1 VEQISLPYRIAL
13 GVLLV
18 MAALWFTVLQP
29 KPEAA
34 SPPPTA
40 PGVAGLAR
48 ATQGAKNAVAA
59 SKSSAAE
66 SEAAANRPGQ
76 TRSATPTKAT
86 AGATKS
92 PAAATSPKATA
103 AKPVVKHHRV
113 VPRKTAPGAATKPS
127 PTLVKA
133 DGGKDP
139 SAPLVAD
146 LNRGRTLVLLFWN
159 KKGSDDR
166 AVRTALKGVG
176 HHHGKVVVKSIP
188 AKEVGDYEA
197 ITRGAQVLQS
207 PTILVIGKDKKAH
220 PIIGFTYAGEIN
232 QLVGDVL
239 AGRTP

>member
-13 GVLLV
+13 GALLV
-18 MAALWFTVLQP
+18 IGALWFTVLRP
-29 KPEAA
+29 KPAA
-34 SPPPTA
+34 TPPPTA

-48 ATQGAKNAVAA
+48 ATQNAKNAVAA

-66 SEAAANRPGQ
+66 SQAAANRVGQ

-86 AGATKS
+86 AGVTKS
-92 PAAATSPKATA
+92 PAAATSPKATTA
-103 AKPVVKHHRV
+103 TPVVRHHRV

-127 PTLVKA
+127 PTLVQA

-139 SAPLVAD
+139 SAPLLAD
-146 LNRGRTLVLLFWN
+146 LDHGRTLVLLFWN

-166 AVRTALKGVG
+166 AVRSAVKGVG
-176 HHHGKVVVKSIP
+176 RHHGKVVVKAIP
-188 AKEVGDYEA
+188 ASQVGDYEA

-220 PIIGFTYAGEIN
+220 PIIGFTYTGEID

>member
-1 VEQISLPYRIAL
+1 MEQISLPYRIAL
-13 GVLLV
+13 GALLV
-18 MAALWFTVLQP
+18 IGALWFTVLRP

-34 SPPPTA
+34 TPPPTA

-76 TRSATPTKAT
+76 TRSPTPTKAT
-86 AGATKS
+86 AGVTKS
-92 PAAATSPKATA
+92 PAAATSPKAA
-103 AKPVVKHHRV
+103 DKPVVKHHRV
-113 VPRKTAPGAATKPS
+113 VPRKTVPGAATKPS

-159 KKGSDDR
+159 KKGADDR
-166 AVRTALKGVG
+166 AVRSALKGVG

-188 AKEVGDYEA
+188 AKEVGNYEA

>member
-1 VEQISLPYRIAL
+1 MEQISLPYRIAL
-13 GVLLV
+13 GALLV
-18 MAALWFTVLQP
+18 IGALWFTVLRP

-48 ATQGAKNAVAA
+48 ATQNAKNAVAA
-59 SKSSAAE
+59 SNSSAAE
-66 SEAAANRPGQ
+66 SQAAANRVGQ
-76 TRSATPTKAT
+76 TRSPTPTKAT
-86 AGATKS
+86 AGVTKS
-92 PAAATSPKATA
+92 AAAATTPKAGAT
-103 AKPVVKHHRV
+103 KPVVKHHRV
-113 VPRKTAPGAATKPS
+113 LPLKTAPGAATKPS
-127 PTLVKA
+127 PTLVQA

-139 SAPLVAD
+139 SAPLLAD
-146 LNRGRTLVLLFWN
+146 LDHGRTLVLLFWN

-176 HHHGKVVVKSIP
+176 RHHGKVVVKVIP
-188 AKEVGDYEA
+188 ASQVGDYEA

-220 PIIGFTYAGEIN
+220 PIIGFTYTGEID